1 MSWFKERRA
10 VLALLVV
17 AGFALGGCG
26 FHPLYADRTGGA
38 PVKAKLQ
45 NVSVSAPGTSY
56 GRNLKFTLEDLMGAA
71 GNQGT
76 RYQLSLN
83 PTIYETDIAVQQD
96 TEVTR
101 SNIRMTT
108 PFSLYDQELG
118 EVVFKGTALSV
129 ASYNRVDSE
138 FANVIATRDAEERV
152 SNDTARDIYTRLSIF
167 FERQGRS

>member
-1 MSWFKERRA
+1 
-10 VLALLVV
+10 
-17 AGFALGGCG
+17 
-26 FHPLYADRTGGA
+26 
-38 PVKAKLQ
+38 
-45 NVSVSAPGTSY
+45 
-56 GRNLKFTLEDLMGAA
+56 MGAA

-76 RYQLSLN
+76 RYQLSLT